1 MKIFV
6 AMSGGVD
13 SSVAAAL
20 LKEQGHEVTGVTM
33 QLWPRTGGGADVKS
47 CCGLDAI
54 DDARRVAAV
63 IGIPHYVVNM
73 RDAFEASV
81 IDNFISEYRLGRT
94 PNPCV
99 RCNQIIKFDILLKK
113 AIGMGAD
120 KLATGHYARI
130 SAPRAT
136 SHEPRG
142 GQDNNSLTPHAS
154 RLTAYKLLKGIDL
167 KKDQSYFLWTFTQE
181 QLAKTLLPLGE
192 LTKEQVREKARRFSL
207 PVAEKAESQEIC
219 FVPEDRYRE
228 FLAER
233 GVTDKPGPIVNT
245 SGAVIGTHSGITG
258 YTVGQRKGLGIAS
271 EQPLYVVAIDID
283 KNQVVAGPEAET
295 YSKSIVADHV
305 NFVSGSPIADPTK
318 VTAMIRCNATGVPA
332 LLTPMGGDKVSVD
345 FDQPQR
351 APAPGQSV
359 VLYNDDEVIGG
370 AVIL

>member
-1 MKIFV
+1 
-6 AMSGGVD
+6 MSGGVD

-20 LKEQGHEVTGVTM
+20 LKEQGNDVTGVTM
-33 QLWPRTGGGADVKS
+33 QLWPRAVGNAGLSS

-73 RDAFEASV
+73 RDAFETAV
-81 IDNFISEYRLGRT
+81 IDNFISEYRSGRT

-113 AIGMGAD
+113 VIAMGAD

-130 SAPRAT
+130 ESREQRAE
-136 SHEPRG
+136 SKE
-142 GQDNNSLTPHAS
+142 QDQEVANHQS
-154 RLTAYKLLKGIDL
+154 RIIIYRLLKGVDK

-181 QLAKTLLPLGE
+181 QLAKTLLPLGD
-192 LTKEQVREKARRFSL
+192 LTKEQVRDKARSYGL

-233 GVTDKPGPIVNT
+233 GVADKPGPIVNA

-271 EQPLYVVAIDID
+271 DEPLYVVAIDID

-295 YSKSIVADHV
+295 YTESIVA
-305 NFVSGSPIADPTK
+305 NQANYVSGSGFTQPTN
-318 VTAMIRCNATGVPA
+318 VMVRIRYNAAEVPA
-332 LLTPMGGDKVSVD
+332 RLTPIEGDKIRLD
-345 FDQPQR
+345 FDRPHR
-351 APAPGQSV
+351 AVAPGQSV
-359 VLYNDDEVIGG
+359 VLYNDSEVLGG

>member
-33 QLWPRTGGGADVKS
+33 QLWPRAGGGASVKS

-73 RDAFEASV
+73 RDVFEASV

-130 SAPRAT
+130 I
-136 SHEPRG
+136 
-142 GQDNNSLTPHAS
+142 SLKDILTAHGS

-192 LTKEQVREKARRFSL
+192 LTKEQVREKAKRFSL

-233 GVTDKPGPIVNT
+233 GVTDKPGPIVNA

-305 NFVSGSPIADPTK
+305 NFISGSPIADPTK
-318 VTAMIRCNATGVPA
+318 VTAMIRYNATGVPA